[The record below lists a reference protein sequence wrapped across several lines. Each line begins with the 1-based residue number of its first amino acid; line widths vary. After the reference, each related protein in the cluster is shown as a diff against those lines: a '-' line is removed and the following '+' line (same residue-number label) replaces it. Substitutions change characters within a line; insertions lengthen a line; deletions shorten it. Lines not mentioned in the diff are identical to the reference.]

1 MNDDRPQ
8 PSADDALPLP
18 EAALES
24 MPFPMNIYRPDGL
37 VIASNMG
44 VERLFHQPRN
54 LVVNIY
60 NVYDDSTTEANGF
73 RAAFERAGAGER
85 VTVAPTHFDPAQ
97 QNIDGPPI
105 WFSATLFPFTAADG
119 RVASIGAT
127 YQDVTAQVQAE
138 SERERRTTERTQR
151 VRELQPFFA
160 LVENAPDG
168 FMLVGVDQRV
178 TYANRAFKEM
188 SRDDNIVGKPIT
200 DLVVVQ
206 TGKEFEEVGKSIAAS
221 GAWQGE
227 SVHRRPDGSTF
238 PVYVSMFLVFDED
251 GKPNGSASVVRDLT
265 AQHKAEEER
274 AALQEQIIASQQA
287 AIRELS
293 TPLIPLAENI
303 VVMPIVGAIDTRRA
317 QQIMETLLEG
327 IAAHQAEMVLLDISG
342 VRVVDTQVADAL
354 LRAAKAV
361 KLLGAQVVLTGIS
374 AEIAQTVVHLGA
386 DMGEIITQANLQAGL
401 RYAIERYGGDL
412 SLRETSN
419 GRKV

>member
-1 MNDDRPQ
+1 
-8 PSADDALPLP
+8 
-18 EAALES
+18 
-24 MPFPMNIYRPDGL
+24 
-37 VIASNMG
+37 V
-44 VERLFHQPRN
+44 
-54 LVVNIY
+54 
-60 NVYDDSTTEANGF
+60 
-73 RAAFERAGAGER
+73 
-85 VTVAPTHFDPAQ
+85 
-97 QNIDGPPI
+97 
-105 WFSATLFPFTAADG
+105 
-119 RVASIGAT
+119 
-127 YQDVTAQVQAE
+127 
-138 SERERRTTERTQR
+138 
-151 VRELQPFFA
+151 
-160 LVENAPDG
+160 
-168 FMLVGVDQRV
+168 
-178 TYANRAFKEM
+178 
-188 SRDDNIVGKPIT
+188 
-200 DLVVVQ
+200 
-206 TGKEFEEVGKSIAAS
+206 FEEVGKSIAAS

-227 SVHRRPDGSTF
+227 SLHRRPDGSAF
-238 PVYVSMFLVFDED
+238 PVYVSLFLVFDED

-274 AALQEQIIASQQA
+274 ATLQEQIIASQQA

-303 VVMPIVGAIDTRRA
+303 VVMPIVGTIDTRRA

-412 SLRETSN
+412 ILRETSN
-419 GRKV
+419 GRKA